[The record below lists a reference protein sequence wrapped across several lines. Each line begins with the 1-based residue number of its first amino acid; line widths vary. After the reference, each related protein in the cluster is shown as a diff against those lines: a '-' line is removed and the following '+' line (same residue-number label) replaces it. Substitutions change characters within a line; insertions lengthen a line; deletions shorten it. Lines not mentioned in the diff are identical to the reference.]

1 MADVLRSL
9 RLGGRGDPARA
20 CALALGAEG
29 VALSLLVGNGRMAEP
44 LWCHPEVSA
53 RFEELQFTL
62 GEGPG
67 PDAVRTGSPVMEP
80 DLDRVRPD
88 RWPAL
93 LPPARDLG
101 VHGVCCFPLGIGAI
115 RVGVLTVLCDGD
127 RTMSVQQSA
136 DATALA
142 AALTGALLNGDGDG
156 RGRWGEDGKGN
167 GGRGGSGDRGG
178 NGNGGPV
185 LGLSLDRPTGLHR
198 AAVHQAT
205 GMISVQLGVTMEE
218 ALLRLRAHA
227 YSSERPLGEVADDV
241 VARRLRFNDNDD
253 TTNNA
258 SGNGSDGSSGDG
270 FDDDTNGPY
279 SPGDG
284 KG

>member
-115 RVGVLTVLCDGD
+115 RLGVLTVLCDGD

-142 AALTGALLNGDGDG
+142 AALTGALLNGDG
-156 RGRWGEDGKGN
+156 RGQRGEDGN
-167 GGRGGSGDRGG
+167 GDRDG
-178 NGNGGPV
+178 NRDRDESGNGGPV
-185 LGLSLDRPTGLHR
+185 LGLFLDRPTGLHR

-227 YSSERPLGEVADDV
+227 YGSERPLGEVADDV
-241 VARRLRFNDNDD
+241 VARRLRFNNSDD

-258 SGNGSDGSSGDG
+258 SDNGDG
-270 FDDDTNGPY
+270 FDDDMNGPY

>member
-142 AALTGALLNGDGDG
+142 AALTGALLNGDG
-156 RGRWGEDGKGN
+156 RGQRGEDGN
-167 GGRGGSGDRGG
+167 GDRDG
-178 NGNGGPV
+178 NRDRDESGNGGPM
-185 LGLSLDRPTGLHR
+185 LGLFLDRPTGLHR

-227 YSSERPLGEVADDV
+227 YGSERPLGEVADDV
-241 VARRLRFNDNDD
+241 VARRLRFNNSDD

-258 SGNGSDGSSGDG
+258 SGNGDG
-270 FDDDTNGPY
+270 FDDDMNGPY

>member
-93 LPPARDLG
+93 LPPALEMG

-136 DATALA
+136 DAIALA
-142 AALTGALLNGDGDG
+142 AALTGALLNG
-156 RGRWGEDGKGN
+156 
-167 GGRGGSGDRGG
+167 GGRGQWSEDGNGNGDRGG
-178 NGNGGPV
+178 DRGGNGGPV
-185 LGLSLDRPTGLHR
+185 LGLFLDRPTGLHR

-253 TTNNA
+253 SSSNGDG
-258 SGNGSDGSSGDG
+258 SGNG

>member
-115 RVGVLTVLCDGD
+115 RLGVLTVLCDGD

-142 AALTGALLNGDGDG
+142 AALTGALLNGDG
-156 RGRWGEDGKGN
+156 RGQRGEDAN
-167 GGRGGSGDRGG
+167 GDRDG
-178 NGNGGPV
+178 NRDRDESGNGGPV
-185 LGLSLDRPTGLHR
+185 LGLFLDRPTGLHR

-227 YSSERPLGEVADDV
+227 YGSERPLGEVADDV
-241 VARRLRFNDNDD
+241 VARRLRFNNSDD

-258 SGNGSDGSSGDG
+258 SDNGDG
-270 FDDDTNGPY
+270 FDDDMNGPY

>member
-20 CALALGAEG
+20 CALALGADG

-80 DLDRVRPD
+80 DLDRVRPE

-93 LPPARDLG
+93 LPAALEMG

-115 RVGVLTVLCDGD
+115 RVGVLTVLCDGG
-127 RTMSVQQSA
+127 RTMTAQQCA

-142 AALTGALLNGDGDG
+142 AALTAALLNGDA
-156 RGRWGEDGKGN
+156 RGQWGEDGNGN
-167 GGRGGSGDRGG
+167 GDTGG
-178 NGNGGPV
+178 NGTGNGGPV
-185 LGLSLDRPTGLHR
+185 LGIFLDRPTGLHR

-253 TTNNA
+253 TSNA
-258 SGNGSDGSSGDG
+258 SGDG
-270 FDDDTNGPY
+270 FGNDTNGPY

>member
-44 LWCHPEVSA
+44 IWCHPGVSA

-93 LPPARDLG
+93 LPPARDMG

-127 RTMSVQQSA
+127 RTMTVQQCT

-142 AALTGALLNGDGDG
+142 AALTGALLNG
-156 RGRWGEDGKGN
+156 
-167 GGRGGSGDRGG
+167 
-178 NGNGGPV
+178 NGNSGPV
-185 LGLSLDRPTGLHR
+185 LGMFLDRPTGLHR

-227 YSSERPLGEVADDV
+227 YSSGRPLGEVADDV
-241 VARRLRFNDNDD
+241 VARRLRF
-253 TTNNA
+253 
-258 SGNGSDGSSGDG
+258 
-270 FDDDTNGPY
+270 DDDTNGPY

>member
-29 VALSLLVGNGRMAEP
+29 VALSLLVGNGRMTEP

-93 LPPARDLG
+93 LSPARDMG

-127 RTMSVQQSA
+127 RTMSVQQST

-142 AALTGALLNGDGDG
+142 AALTGALLNGAG
-156 RGRWGEDGKGN
+156 RGQRGED
-167 GGRGGSGDRGG
+167 
-178 NGNGGPV
+178 GNGGPG
-185 LGLSLDRPTGLHR
+185 LGLFLDRPTGLHR

-205 GMISVQLGVTMEE
+205 GMISVQIGGTMEE

-241 VARRLRFNDNDD
+241 VARRLRFSDDDINGNNGNND
-253 TTNNA
+253 A
-258 SGNGSDGSSGDG
+258 SGNGIG
-270 FDDDTNGPY
+270 DDTDGPY

>member
-93 LPPARDLG
+93 LPPARDMG

-142 AALTGALLNGDGDG
+142 AALTGALLNGGGDG

-167 GGRGGSGDRGG
+167 GGRGG

-185 LGLSLDRPTGLHR
+185 LGLFLDRPTGLHR

-241 VARRLRFNDNDD
+241 VARRLRFNDDDMNGNND
-253 TTNNA
+253 A
-258 SGNGSDGSSGDG
+258 SGNGFGNGDGDG

>member
-93 LPPARDLG
+93 LPPARDMG
-101 VHGVCCFPLGIGAI
+101 VQGVCCFPLGIGAI
-115 RVGVLTVLCDGD
+115 RLGVLTVLCDGD
-127 RTMSVQQSA
+127 RTMSVQQST

-142 AALTGALLNGDGDG
+142 AALTGALLNGDG
-156 RGRWGEDGKGN
+156 RGSRN
-167 GGRGGSGDRGG
+167 GS
-178 NGNGGPV
+178 GNGGPA
-185 LGLSLDRPTGLHR
+185 LGLLLDRPTGLHR

-241 VARRLRFNDNDD
+241 VARRLRFNDDDINGNND
-253 TTNNA
+253 A
-258 SGNGSDGSSGDG
+258 SGNGDGL
-270 FDDDTNGPY
+270 DDDMNGPY

>member
-29 VALSLLVGNGRMAEP
+29 VALSLLVGDSRTAEP
-44 LWCHPEVSA
+44 LWCYPEVSA

-67 PDAVRTGSPVMEP
+67 PDAVRTGTPVMEP

-93 LPPARDLG
+93 LPTAREMG
-101 VHGVCCFPLGIGAI
+101 IHGVCCFPLGVGAI
-115 RVGVLTVLCDGD
+115 RLGVLTVLCDED
-127 RTMSVQQSA
+127 RRMTVQQCA

-142 AALTGALLNGDGDG
+142 AALTGAFLNGDRRGKRGGDGNGDGNGDG
-156 RGRWGEDGKGN
+156 R
-167 GGRGGSGDRGG
+167 
-178 NGNGGPV
+178 PV
-185 LGLSLDRPTGLHR
+185 LGAFLEWPPRLHR

-205 GMISVQLGVTMEE
+205 GMISVQLDVPMEE
-218 ALLRLRAHA
+218 AFLRLRAHA
-227 YSSERPLGEVADDV
+227 YGSERPLGEIADDV
-241 VARRLRFNDNDD
+241 VARRLRFNDLDSFDD
-253 TTNNA
+253 F
-258 SGNGSDGSSGDG
+258 G
-270 FDDDTNGPY
+270 DDTNGPY
-279 SPGDG
+279 SPDG
-284 KG
+284 GKE

>member
-29 VALSLLVGNGRMAEP
+29 VALSLLVGNGGTPEP

-93 LPPARDLG
+93 LPPARDMG

-142 AALTGALLNGDGDG
+142 AALTGALLNGNGD
-156 RGRWGEDGKGN
+156 
-167 GGRGGSGDRGG
+167 
-178 NGNGGPV
+178 GNGGPV
-185 LGLSLDRPTGLHR
+185 LGVFLDRPTGLHR

-205 GMISVQLGVTMEE
+205 GMISVQIGGTMEE

-241 VARRLRFNDNDD
+241 VARRLRFNDDDINGNND
-253 TTNNA
+253 A
-258 SGNGSDGSSGDG
+258 SGNDFGNGDG